1 MVRGNFDI
9 SIFADFT
16 AAKIVINSVFLPT
29 EQPNRPKNR
38 EKSKF
43 QKFTCQF
50 CRTISKDQSCQI
62 LDWLGHFPETSFK
75 ISDEKKSWNNGFLS
89 YGSRFSAIFALKTHK
104 KCVNMINV
112 ALEYKLNP

>member
-1 MVRGNFDI
+1 MIVGNFDI

-16 AAKIVINSVFLPT
+16 AAEIGKKWRFLAT
-29 EQPNRPKNR
+29 EQPNRLK
-38 EKSKF
+38 KSRKIKF
-43 QKFTCQF
+43 QKFPRSF
-50 CRTISKDQSCQI
+50 CRTISKDQPCRI

-112 ALEYKLNP
+112 ALEYKSSP